1 MYTEFILL
9 INSLSRLYDLGYPSL
24 QTLDFKAEEEIST
37 NSQAL
42 LL

>member
-24 QTLDFKAEEEIST
+24 QTLDFKAEEIST
-37 NSQAL
+37 NSTL